1 MFIPREIVE
10 KLDSVSV
17 YEVAEKLDIT
27 IKSNLAL
34 CFMHDDQH
42 PSLKFKSSTNS
53 WKCYVCDKGGH
64 SIELV
69 KQFKNC
75 NFQEA
80 CIWLANTFHVDIPIK
95 KKVRL
100 KEGPKRVLERKIKIY
115 ENFVDRELLDWI
127 ISTAKL
133 SPLAKKF
140 LFGERKYSE
149 SVVSKLHIGS
159 ISDADK
165 FKKVLLEHFSED
177 RCINAGVLVKGK
189 FGTYPVFR
197 TPCLL
202 FPYYDIDGN
211 IRNIQ
216 SRYLGENKDKK
227 IARFNNCVGKSP
239 IMFNLP
245 ILKETGMDANIYV
258 AEGVTDCLA
267 YLSEGKNAV
276 ALPGAGTYRDEYSP
290 LLVDK
295 MLFIYID
302 KDEAGQALFDK
313 MNASLNKMG
322 GCIHNIR
329 KDEKYHDYSDLY
341 LSKYYGKKD
350 KE

>member
-1 MFIPREIVE
+1 MEYDNFITHKIDFFMGNPKSGKTIAAGSYPKPLLYVSVGNDGGGRVLMTKYRDDVE
-10 KLDSVSV
+10 KGLIKVKNLKNDPIINGKIATTSP
-17 YEVAEKLDIT
+17 EKL
-27 IKSNLAL
+27 
-34 CFMHDDQH
+34 
-42 PSLKFKSSTNS
+42 
-53 WKCYVCDKGGH
+53 
-64 SIELV
+64 
-69 KQFKNC
+69 
-75 NFQEA
+75 
-80 CIWLANTFHVDIPIK
+80 
-95 KKVRL
+95 
-100 KEGPKRVLERKIKIY
+100 
-115 ENFVDRELLDWI
+115 
-127 ISTAKL
+127 AKL
-133 SPLAKKF
+133 LAE
-140 LFGERKYSE
+140 LRKP
-149 SVVSKLHIGS
+149 
-159 ISDADK
+159 DADK

-177 RCINAGVLVKGK
+177 RCIKAGVFVKGK